1 MKSIASALP
10 QVERGVAAGPFAPA
24 WESLLNYRVPDWFRD
39 AKFGIFIHWGLY
51 SVPAFDNEWYS
62 RHMYTQGH
70 KVFDHHIK
78 TYGPQNRFGYKDFI
92 PLFKAER
99 FDADRWARLFKKAGA
114 RYVIPVA
121 EHHDGFAIYDCAFS
135 KWTAKKMG
143 PKRDLIG
150 ELAQAIRRQKM
161 VFGLSNHRIE
171 HWYFMDEGRKFDSDI
186 RSGRW
191 DDFYGPAQPKDSP
204 MDPPLGS
211 QWLDEWLVRCCEL
224 VDKYEPQLFYF
235 DWWINYHMAKQHL
248 RKFAAY
254 YYNRGAARNQGV
266 VLNYKDDAFP
276 PGAAVIDF
284 ERGIAA
290 DIRPMYW
297 QTDTAVG
304 RNSWGYV
311 RDMQY
316 KAPGELIGDLVDIV
330 SKNGNL
336 LLNIGPRAD
345 GSIPD
350 EDEQI
355 LLAIG
360 DWLRVNGEA
369 IYGSRPWKVYGEGPT
384 QAAAGMFA
392 ESQRAPYTG
401 QDIRFTTQGAN
412 TLYAICLDWP
422 GSDVTIHSLG
432 ANVRLFAGAIE
443 DVQLLGASAPVKWV
457 RKAGGLKITLPKGK
471 PCRHA
476 FTFKITGLH

>member
-1 MKSIASALP
+1 MKSIAKALP
-10 QVERGVAAGPFAPA
+10 QVERGISAGPFAPT
-24 WESLLNYRVPDWFRD
+24 WESLLKYQVPDWFQD
-39 AKFGIFIHWGLY
+39 AKFGIFIHWGVY
-51 SVPAFDNEWYS
+51 SVPAFDSEWYP

-70 KVFDHHIK
+70 KVFDHHVK
-78 TYGPQNRFGYKDFI
+78 TYGPQSQFGYKDFI
-92 PLFKAER
+92 PLFKARR

-121 EHHDGFAIYDCAFS
+121 EHHDGFAMYDCSFS
-135 KWTAKKMG
+135 KWTATKMG

-150 ELAQAIRRQKM
+150 ELAAAIRRQGLI
-161 VFGLSNHRIE
+161 FGLSNHRIE

-224 VDKYEPQLFYF
+224 VDKYQPQLFYF
-235 DWWINYHMAKQHL
+235 DWWINYHMAKAHL

-254 YYNRGAARNQGV
+254 YYNRGAATNQGV

-284 ERGIAA
+284 ERGIAP
-290 DIRPMYW
+290 DVRPMYW

-304 RNSWGYV
+304 KQSWSHV
-311 RDMQY
+311 QDMEY

-350 EDEQI
+350 EDEGI

-369 IYGSRPWKVYGEGPT
+369 IYDSRPWKVYGEGPT
-384 QAAAGMFA
+384 RPAAGMFS
-392 ESQRAPYTG
+392 ESQRATYTG
-401 QDIRFTTQGAN
+401 QDIRFTTKGAN
-412 TLYAICLDWP
+412 TLYALCLDWP
-422 GSDVTIHSLG
+422 GKDLTIHSLG
-432 ANVRLFAGAIE
+432 ANVRLFPGAIE
-443 DVQLLGASAPVKWV
+443 DVQLLGASAPLKWV
-457 RKAGGLKITLPKGK
+457 REAGGLRVTLPARK
-471 PCRHA
+471 PCKHA
-476 FTFKITGLH
+476 FAFKITGLH